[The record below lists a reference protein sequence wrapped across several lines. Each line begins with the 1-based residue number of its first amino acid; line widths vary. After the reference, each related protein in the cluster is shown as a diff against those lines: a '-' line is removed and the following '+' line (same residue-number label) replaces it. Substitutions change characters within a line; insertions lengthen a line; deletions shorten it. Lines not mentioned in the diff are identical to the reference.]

1 LKKIICVLLILFLFL
16 SLLSGCA
23 PKTDERL
30 AGIDDLKD
38 KRIGVYT
45 GTIYDKFAVE
55 HFPSAQIMR
64 YNSISDFVL
73 ALKDNKIDAAISNLY
88 SAKNVIN
95 TNPEIGILTDEVL
108 SFPIGIG
115 FNKNNPELREKFN
128 AFIKSAK
135 EDGSFNAMYDKWF
148 SNDPETV
155 DMPEF
160 VPNPSGDKIVLGV
173 AVGDLPNVGFVNNR
187 YVGFDVELIQAFAQ
201 TEDLNLE
208 IVTMDFSALVASLAS
223 GKVDMIADCIAITE
237 ERKAQV
243 DFSDPYMEDK
253 SAIIVLNAN
262 LADSKPTDSRMM
274 TVADIA
280 KGKVGVLQGSVHDSY
295 MQANFPDA
303 SVSQYKSYPDL
314 ILAVK
319 SGKVDAGFITT
330 ESFGVMQQEDPSLT
344 MLVDNVFE
352 VPIGMG
358 FNKQRG
364 ELREDFNAFLQQ
376 IKENGVYN
384 DWIKRWYKDGLTE
397 MPVIQNKKDNGQL
410 IVGVVGDKGLPYA
423 VIQSNELVGSDIELV
438 ERFGAYLGKEIVYKD
453 MEFGNLIAAVSTDK
467 IDMIASTLMITEER
481 QKQIDFS
488 DPYYALHACV
498 FGANGESGSSWSFFE
513 GVAESFTNNIIKEQR
528 YLLILDGLK
537 TTAVISVL
545 SILFGTLLGALVCLM
560 RMAKKKLPQVIAK
573 VYISLVRGLPVLVL
587 LMVIFYIV
595 FAKANV
601 DAVFVAVLAFGMNFA
616 AYVAEM
622 FRSAITSIDNGQTEA
637 GIAGGFTKTQTF
649 FYIVMPQA
657 VRRVLPVYSGELISL
672 VKMTS
677 VVGYIAV
684 QDLTKASDIIRSRT
698 FEAFF
703 PLIMT
708 AVLYFAIS
716 ALIIVLLNAVERRT
730 NPKWKRKK
738 AAFKTA
744 RQTLLSAG
752 KEVIR

>member
-1 LKKIICVLLILFLFL
+1 MLILFLFL
-16 SLLSGCA
+16 SLLSGC
-23 PKTDERL
+23 TDKQ
-30 AGIDDLKD
+30 AQKFSSIDELND

-55 HFPSAQIMR
+55 RFPGATILR
-64 YNSISDFVL
+64 YNSITDFVL
-73 ALKDNKIDAAISNLY
+73 ALKDNKIDAAITNLY
-88 SAKNVIN
+88 SAKNVIS
-95 TNPEIGILTDEVL
+95 TDPEIGILTDDVL
-108 SFPIGIG
+108 TFPIGIG
-115 FNKNNPELREKFN
+115 FNNSNLALRGKFN
-128 AFIKSAK
+128 AYVKSAK
-135 EDGSFNAMYDKWF
+135 EDGSFDAMYDKWF

-155 DMPEF
+155 NMPEF
-160 VPNPSGDKIVLGV
+160 KANPSGDKVVLGV

-187 YVGFDVELIQAFAQ
+187 YVGFDVELIQTFA
-201 TEDLNLE
+201 EKENLNLE
-208 IVTMDFSALVASLAS
+208 IVTMDFGALIASLSA

-243 DFSDPYMEDK
+243 DFSNPYMEDK
-253 SAIIVLNAN
+253 SAIIVLEDN
-262 LADSKPTDSRMM
+262 LDESLQNSGQTL
-274 TVADIA
+274 TVADI
-280 KGKVGVLQGSVHDSY
+280 GKVGVLQGSVHDSY
-295 MQANFPDA
+295 MQENYPDA
-303 SVSQYKSYPDL
+303 SVSQYKSYPDI

-330 ESFGVMQQEDPSLT
+330 ESFNVIQKDDSSLK

-358 FNKQRG
+358 FHKNSDD
-364 ELREDFNAFLQQ
+364 LREEFNAFLKA
-376 IKENGVYN
+376 IKANGIY
-384 DWIKRWYKDGLTE
+384 DDLIKRWYKDGLTE
-397 MPVIQNKKDNGQL
+397 MPVIENKKDNGQL
-410 IVGVVGDKGLPYA
+410 IVGVVSDKGLPYA
-423 VIQSNELVGSDIELV
+423 IIQNNELVGSDIELV

-453 MEFGNLIAAVSTDK
+453 MEFGNLIAAVSTEK

-488 DPYYALHACV
+488 DPYYSLHACV
-498 FGANGESGSSWSFFE
+498 FGANKADNSSVSFFQ
-513 GVAESFTNNIIKEQR
+513 GIADSFTNNIIKEQR

-545 SILFGTLLGALVCLM
+545 SIIFGTVLGALVCLM
-560 RMAKKKLPQVIAK
+560 RMAKKKLPRAIAK
-573 VYISLVRGLPVLVL
+573 AYISLVRGLPVLVL
-587 LMVIFYIV
+587 LMVIYYIV
-595 FAKANV
+595 FAKANI

-622 FRSAITSIDNGQTEA
+622 FRSAITSIDKGQTEA
-637 GIAGGFTKTQTF
+637 GIAGGFTKIQTF
-649 FYIVMPQA
+649 LYVVMPQA

-703 PLIMT
+703 PIIMM

-716 ALIIVLLNAVERRT
+716 ALIIALLNAIERRT

-738 AAFKTA
+738 ASRIADSQA
-744 RQTLLSAG
+744 LLSAG
-752 KEVIR
+752 KEV